1 VQAAIEKY
9 QNELE
14 VSLAVALIENT
25 KPSLTNH
32 LHLCRKIVRDPIC
45 TSLVMVLLRH
55 LMQPSHL
62 GSQLSW
68 RVGNSYLKRLLQIFY
83 RWSRRG

>member
-1 VQAAIEKY
+1 MQAAIEKY

-14 VSLAVALIENT
+14 VSLAVALTENT

-32 LHLCRKIVRDPIC
+32 LHLCHKIDRDPTC
-45 TSLVMVLLRH
+45 TSLVIMLRL